1 MQCLREPVN
10 AYASQQIRTHWGL
23 TLVHGVCVCCKLIPP
38 FLIRNCQCMLL
49 SAHSLH
55 AQFTNDDVTQRRAF
69 FAPTPRTHFHLKSVL
84 THSLCSLNITVYIMC
99 GAWCLQS
106 RSLATSDFDCK
117 STSSKCTLSYT
128 AVKTSKFTA
137 FLPLLCTVK
146 HFMQWVHYK
155 NPVNVPY
162 LAANQIV
169 ALSVQLID
177 FSLSTIK
184 KSTKKI
190 LSTIETIFDKTS

>member
-1 MQCLREPVN
+1 
-10 AYASQQIRTHWGL
+10 
-23 TLVHGVCVCCKLIPP
+23 
-38 FLIRNCQCMLL
+38 MLL

-99 GAWCLQS
+99 RVWCLQS

-184 KSTKKI
+184 KKAQKNPFNHRNYIWQNIINRVTWHFICKRPTVAFCSFAPNPHARFLPVRHNPRKRTQRG
-190 LSTIETIFDKTS
+190 